1 MLLFF
6 IWMQKLRWSAP
17 FNVKT
22 QIKGENWQAV
32 YNSKRIVMQFTEGAT
47 MISHVDTTFSVPDF
61 QVQVLRPVNL
71 R

>member
-32 YNSKRIVMQFTEGAT
+32 QTQN
-47 MISHVDTTFSVPDF
+47 
-61 QVQVLRPVNL
+61 VL
-71 R
+71 